1 MTAGSAMKLQDFA
14 QVVRSK
20 NAGPRRFTLDVIFR
34 DDADYQRAVQSE
46 ALTRE
51 KIAPLY
57 GVEANTVTIINY
69 PQGCA
74 IKVVVPR
81 KIMSGDPG
89 DRDVY
94 GAQQHTPLLELDI

>member
-1 MTAGSAMKLQDFA
+1 MKLQDFA

-20 NAGPRRFTLDVIFR
+20 NAGPRRFTLDIIFR
-34 DDADYQRAVQSE
+34 DDTDYQRAVQSD
-46 ALTRE
+46 AFTPE

-57 GVEANTVTIINY
+57 GVAAKTVTIINY
-69 PQGCA
+69 PLGYA

-89 DRDVY
+89 DCDVY

>member
-1 MTAGSAMKLQDFA
+1 MKLQDFA

-34 DDADYQRAVQSE
+34 DDADYRRGVQSG
-46 ALTRE
+46 ALTSE

-57 GVEANTVTIINY
+57 GVAANAVTVINY
-69 PQGCA
+69 PLGRA
-74 IKVVVPR
+74 IKIVVPR

-94 GAQQHTPLLELDI
+94 GAQQHTPLLELEL

>member
-1 MTAGSAMKLQDFA
+1 MTAGSAMKLQDVA

-20 NAGPRRFTLDVIFR
+20 NAGPRRLTLDIIFR

-46 ALTRE
+46 ALKPE

-57 GVEANTVTIINY
+57 DVAANTVTVINY
-69 PQGCA
+69 PLGRA

-94 GAQQHTPLLELDI
+94 GAQQHTPLLELNI

>member
-1 MTAGSAMKLQDFA
+1 MKLQEFA

-34 DDADYQRAVQSE
+34 DDADYRRAVQSG
-46 ALTRE
+46 ALTSE

-57 GVEANTVTIINY
+57 GVAGNAVTVINY
-69 PQGCA
+69 PLGRA
-74 IKVVVPR
+74 IKIVVPR
-81 KIMSGDPG
+81 KIMSGGPG

>member
-1 MTAGSAMKLQDFA
+1 MKLQDFA

-20 NAGPRRFTLDVIFR
+20 NAGPRRFTLDIIFW

-46 ALTRE
+46 AFTPE

-57 GVEANTVTIINY
+57 GVEATTVTIISY
-69 PQGCA
+69 PQGRA
-74 IKVVVPR
+74 IKVIVPR

>member
-1 MTAGSAMKLQDFA
+1 MKLQDLA

-20 NAGPRRFTLDVIFR
+20 NAGPRRFTLDIIFR
-34 DDADYQRAVQSE
+34 NDADYQRAAQSE
-46 ALTRE
+46 AITAG

-57 GVEANTVTIINY
+57 GVAAEVVTIINY
-69 PQGCA
+69 PLGRA
-74 IKVVVPR
+74 IKIVVPR

-94 GAQQHTPLLELDI
+94 GAQQHAPLLDVEL